1 MIDAEIP
8 FSPTD
13 IALSAREARM
23 APLAGLGLAVL
34 TSAGLWGLL
43 AMGLSWLL

>member
-1 MIDAEIP
+1 MVDAEIS

-13 IALSAREARM
+13 IALSARDARM

-34 TSAGLWGLL
+34 TSASLWGLL
-43 AMGLSWLL
+43 ALGLSWLL

>member
-1 MIDAEIP
+1 MVDAEIS

-13 IALSAREARM
+13 IALSARNSRM

-43 AMGLSWLL
+43 ALGLSRLL